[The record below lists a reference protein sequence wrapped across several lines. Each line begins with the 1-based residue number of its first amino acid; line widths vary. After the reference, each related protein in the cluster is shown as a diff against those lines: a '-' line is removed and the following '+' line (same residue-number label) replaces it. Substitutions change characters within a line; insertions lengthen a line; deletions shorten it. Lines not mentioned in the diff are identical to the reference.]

1 MPLADTLNRN
11 PGDILKSDDWNII
24 IKEIDRL
31 ETAKINRD
39 GADTLKGP
47 LTIAESLKVN
57 SNVTISGNLS
67 VTNVLEIGTPPFA
80 GNTGGNRDWMQKG
93 IKINWDS
100 DSLFIGLKNE
110 GTNRKDAV
118 IAWGDDPQDDLRF
131 VNVLA
136 GGEVQGKELMRIKPS
151 GNVGIGTNN
160 PIASLDIAS
169 ASRTGTHPTAV
180 KGLYITGDFNAD
192 NDGVEFRH
200 SNATQGIGFGF
211 NTIYA
216 AGSNANQDL
225 GLKPK
230 GTGEVK
236 VSGSLSVSGIVKAQ
250 ALTLSQSGGQ
260 SSGMASFMSKNPEPP
275 YINWYHSRS
284 GADQDLKRYGYIQ
297 AGDDGIKEFRF
308 VAENGANFKFSG
320 GNLTVSGDLSV
331 TGSVNFSL
339 QTRQMLNLW
348 STVYGIGIQGYTQY
362 FRSDRN
368 FAWYKGGSHND
379 AELNAGGGTSLMT
392 LDASGTLK
400 VNGAITP
407 SVGNSE
413 NNGIMFPKNP
423 GGGGGDA
430 AWIRYYVRGGEAT
443 TFEIGTSND
452 SDDHIALIPNA
463 GNVGIGTPNPDK
475 GKLHIEGFVNYQHP
489 NGYRYFVNRPDSNS
503 TTTGFNAP
511 YSLYA
516 SAFIGAS
523 EFNAFS
529 DLRIKEIKGTS
540 DSQAD
545 LQTLLQ
551 IQVTDYYYKDK
562 IAKGNRPKKKVIGQQ
577 IATVYPQ
584 AVSTH
589 VDTVPDILEFAII
602 AENWVTLNNH
612 NLKTGDKVK
621 IFWNDNDSQ
630 LFTVEDIK
638 TDQFKISLNHTGD
651 IFVYG
656 REVDDFHVVDYDA
669 LSMLHISA
677 TQELYKIIKKLEG
690 KINEKINA

>member
-1 MPLADTLNRN
+1 
-11 PGDILKSDDWNII
+11 
-24 IKEIDRL
+24 
-31 ETAKINRD
+31 
-39 GADTLKGP
+39 
-47 LTIAESLKVN
+47 
-57 SNVTISGNLS
+57 
-67 VTNVLEIGTPPFA
+67 
-80 GNTGGNRDWMQKG
+80 
-93 IKINWDS
+93 
-100 DSLFIGLKNE
+100 
-110 GTNRKDAV
+110 
-118 IAWGDDPQDDLRF
+118 
-131 VNVLA
+131 
-136 GGEVQGKELMRIKPS
+136 
-151 GNVGIGTNN
+151 
-160 PIASLDIAS
+160 
-169 ASRTGTHPTAV
+169 
-180 KGLYITGDFNAD
+180 
-192 NDGVEFRH
+192 
-200 SNATQGIGFGF
+200 
-211 NTIYA
+211 
-216 AGSNANQDL
+216 
-225 GLKPK
+225 
-230 GTGEVK
+230 
-236 VSGSLSVSGIVKAQ
+236 
-250 ALTLSQSGGQ
+250 
-260 SSGMASFMSKNPEPP
+260 
-275 YINWYHSRS
+275 
-284 GADQDLKRYGYIQ
+284 
-297 AGDDGIKEFRF
+297 
-308 VAENGANFKFSG
+308 
-320 GNLTVSGDLSV
+320 
-331 TGSVNFSL
+331 
-339 QTRQMLNLW
+339 
-348 STVYGIGIQGYTQY
+348 
-362 FRSDRN
+362 
-368 FAWYKGGSHND
+368 
-379 AELNAGGGTSLMT
+379 MT